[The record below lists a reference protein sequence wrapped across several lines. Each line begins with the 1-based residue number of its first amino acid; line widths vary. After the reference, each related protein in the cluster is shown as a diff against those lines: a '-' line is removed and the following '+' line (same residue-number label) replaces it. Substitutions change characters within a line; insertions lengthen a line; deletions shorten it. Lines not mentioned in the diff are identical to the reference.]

1 MMALVS
7 TRLDPNELVA
17 KLRARDRRTV
27 ARLISLVEDGSEEL
41 ADVIRAIAP
50 LEGGAYTVGITGP
63 PGAGKSTL
71 VSALV
76 GELRSRELTVSVLA
90 IDPTSP
96 FSGGALLGD
105 RLRMQEHA
113 TDPGVFIRS
122 MATRGRLGG
131 LAWAAPHALRILD
144 TIGTK
149 VIVLETVGVGQAEV
163 DVAREAD
170 TTVVVLAPGFG
181 DAIQANKAGLLEI
194 ADIYVVNKSDRDGAN
209 ATARDIKQMLHLGE
223 ARDWEPPVLLT
234 RATDGK
240 GVADLWRAVER
251 HRGHITAN
259 GELRRRRIARNRHEV
274 VEIALARVRHAID
287 EVGDRDLLDSLAV
300 QVTEH
305 ALDPYTA
312 ADKLLAQV
320 ER

>member
-1 MMALVS
+1 
-7 TRLDPNELVA
+7 
-17 KLRARDRRTV
+17 
-27 ARLISLVEDGSEEL
+27 
-41 ADVIRAIAP
+41 
-50 LEGGAYTVGITGP
+50 
-63 PGAGKSTL
+63 
-71 VSALV
+71 
-76 GELRSRELTVSVLA
+76 
-90 IDPTSP
+90 
-96 FSGGALLGD
+96 
-105 RLRMQEHA
+105 
-113 TDPGVFIRS
+113 
-122 MATRGRLGG
+122 MATRGKLGG

-144 TIGTK
+144 AIGSD

-194 ADIYVVNKSDRDGAN
+194 ADIYVVNKADREGAN

-223 ARDWEPPVLLT
+223 ARAWDPPVLLT
-234 RATDGK
+234 QATDAK
-240 GVADLWRAVER
+240 GIDDLWTAVEQ
-251 HRGHITAN
+251 HREHIARS
-259 GELRRRRIARNRHEV
+259 GELRTRRIARYRHEI
-274 VEIALARVRHAID
+274 VEIALARIRHAID
-287 EVGDRDLLDSLAV
+287 EVGDRDLLDSLAA

>member
-1 MMALVS
+1 MSAHG
-7 TRLDPNELVA
+7 DIDDLVA
-17 KLRARDRRTV
+17 KVRARDRRTV

-41 ADVIRAIAP
+41 ADVIRALAP
-50 LEGGAYTVGITGP
+50 LQGGAYTIGVTGP

-76 GELRSRELTVSVLA
+76 RVLRARDLKVSVLA

-113 TDPGVFIRS
+113 TDPEVFIRS
-122 MATRGRLGG
+122 MATRGQLGG

-144 TIGTK
+144 AISSDA
-149 VIVLETVGVGQAEV
+149 IVLETVGVGQAEV

-194 ADIYVVNKSDRDGAN
+194 ADIYVVNKADREGAN
-209 ATARDIKQMLHLGE
+209 STARDIKQMLHMGE
-223 ARDWEPPVLLT
+223 ARDWDPPVLLT
-234 RATDGK
+234 QAVDGK
-240 GVADLWRAVER
+240 GVDELWEAIEQHRA
-251 HRGHITAN
+251 HITAN
-259 GELRRRRIARNRHEV
+259 GELRRRRIARNRHEI
-274 VEIALARVRHAID
+274 VEIALARVRRSID
-287 EVGDRDLLDSLAV
+287 EVGDPDLLSSLAV

-305 ALDPYTA
+305 GLDPYTA
-312 ADKLLAQV
+312 ADKLLAEV

>member
-1 MMALVS
+1 MSPDELVS
-7 TRLDPNELVA
+7 
-17 KLRARDRRTV
+17 KLRARDLRTV

-41 ADVIRAIAP
+41 AEIIRALAP
-50 LEGGAYTVGITGP
+50 LQSDAYTIGITGP

-76 GELRSRELTVSVLA
+76 GVLRKAELTVSVLA

-113 TDPGVFIRS
+113 TDPKVFIRS
-122 MATRGRLGG
+122 MATRGKLGG

-144 TIGTK
+144 AVGSD

-194 ADIYVVNKSDRDGAN
+194 ADIYVVNKADRDGAN
-209 ATARDIKQMLHLGE
+209 GTARDIKQMLHLGE
-223 ARDWEPPVLLT
+223 AREWDPPVLLT
-234 RATDGK
+234 QASDGK
-240 GVADLWRAVER
+240 GVDELWAQVER
-251 HRGHITAN
+251 HRAQITAS
-259 GELRRRRIARNRHEV
+259 GELRNRRISRNRHEI
-274 VEIALARVRHAID
+274 VEVALARIRHAID
-287 EVGDRDLLDSLAV
+287 EVGDRDLLDALAA

>member
-1 MMALVS
+1 MAAKID
-7 TRLDPNELVA
+7 LDDLVA
-17 KLRARDRRTV
+17 KLEKRDRRTI
-27 ARLISLVEDGSEEL
+27 ARLISLVEDASEEL
-41 ADVIRAIAP
+41 PDVIRAVSQ
-50 LEGGAYTVGITGP
+50 LHGGAYTVGITGP

-76 GELRSRELTVSVLA
+76 GVLRKRERTVSVLA

-144 TIGTK
+144 AIGTD
-149 VIVLETVGVGQAEV
+149 VIVVETVGVGQAEV

-170 TTVVVLAPGFG
+170 TTAVVLAPGFG

-194 ADIYVVNKSDRDGAN
+194 ADIYVVNKADREGAN
-209 ATARDIKQMLHLGE
+209 AAARDIKQMLHLGE

-234 RATDGK
+234 QAADGK
-240 GVADLWRAVER
+240 GIEDLWDAVER
-251 HRGHITAN
+251 HRAHIESA
-259 GELRRRRIARNRHEV
+259 GELRRRRVARNAHEI
-274 VEIALARVRHAID
+274 VEIALGRIRRAID
-287 EVGDRDLLDSLAV
+287 DVGDKEVLSGLAE
-300 QVTEH
+300 QVTDH

-312 ADKLLAQV
+312 ADKLLAEV

>member
-1 MMALVS
+1 VDA
-7 TRLDPNELVA
+7 DALVA
-17 KLRARDRRTV
+17 KLRSGDRRTV
-27 ARLISLVEDGSEEL
+27 ARLISLVEDGSDEL
-41 ADVIRAIAP
+41 ADVIKAIAP
-50 LEGGAYTVGITGP
+50 LEGDAYTVGVTGP

-76 GELRSRELTVSVLA
+76 GVLRKRDMTVSVLA

-122 MATRGRLGG
+122 MATRGKLGG
-131 LAWAAPHALRILD
+131 LAWAATHALRILD
-144 TIGTK
+144 AIDSG
-149 VIVLETVGVGQAEV
+149 VIVVETVGVGQAEV

-170 TTVVVLAPGFG
+170 TTIVVLAPGFG

-194 ADIYVVNKSDRDGAN
+194 ADVYVVNKMDREGAN
-209 ATARDIKQMLHLGE
+209 STARDIKQMLHLGE

-234 RATDGK
+234 QASEGK
-240 GVADLWRAVER
+240 GIDELWAEVER
-251 HRGHITAN
+251 HREHITAS
-259 GELRRRRIARNRHEV
+259 GELQRRRVARNRHEI
-274 VEIALARVRHAID
+274 VEIAMARIRHAID
-287 EVGDRDLLDSLAV
+287 DVGDRDLLQTLAE

-305 ALDPYTA
+305 GLDPYTA
-312 ADKLLAQV
+312 ADKLLAEV